1 MLLVDESVTV
11 GCTVPMIADEVY
23 VNNSVSLTDL
33 LTISEGI
40 ITEGVATDEVM
51 EYSIVDEDKDI
62 TADVVIALG
71 DVLEYWAVDRGG
83 SIDDSTLDSKVIE
96 GKTDSVGD
104 SVTIMFV
111 VILVSI
117 AMTWDSVLVVVL
129 L

>member
-11 GCTVPMIADEVY
+11 GCTVPVIADEVY

-51 EYSIVDEDKDI
+51 EYSIFGEDKDI

-83 SIDDSTLDSKVIE
+83 SIDNSTLDSKFIE

-111 VILVSI
+111 IILVSI

>member
-1 MLLVDESVTV
+1 MLIVDESVTV
-11 GCTVPMIADEVY
+11 GCTVPVIADEVY

-51 EYSIVDEDKDI
+51 EYSIFDEDKDI

>member
-1 MLLVDESVTV
+1 M
-11 GCTVPMIADEVY
+11 
-23 VNNSVSLTDL
+23 
-33 LTISEGI
+33 
-40 ITEGVATDEVM
+40 
-51 EYSIVDEDKDI
+51 
-62 TADVVIALG
+62 IALG
-71 DVLEYWAVDRGG
+71 DVLEYSAVDRGG

>member
-33 LTISEGI
+33 LKISEGI

-51 EYSIVDEDKDI
+51 EYSIFGEDKDI

-71 DVLEYWAVDRGG
+71 DVLEYSAVDRGG

>member
-51 EYSIVDEDKDI
+51 EYSIFDEDKDI

-71 DVLEYWAVDRGG
+71 DVLEYSAVDRGG

>member
-40 ITEGVATDEVM
+40 ITEEVATDEVM
-51 EYSIVDEDKDI
+51 EYSIFDEDKDI

-71 DVLEYWAVDRGG
+71 DVLEYSAVDRGG